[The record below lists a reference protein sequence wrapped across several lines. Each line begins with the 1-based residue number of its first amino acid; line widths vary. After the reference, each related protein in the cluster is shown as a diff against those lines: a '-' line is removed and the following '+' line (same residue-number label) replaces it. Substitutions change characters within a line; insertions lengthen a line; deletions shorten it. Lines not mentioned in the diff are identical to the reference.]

1 MVARLR
7 QPSGLLYQMAAR
19 MLLQGA
25 AGFARFVTWVSL
37 IGLVL
42 GVAVLTLVVNV
53 MNGFDR
59 ELRQRLLG
67 SIPHL
72 TVAQTPLSEDM
83 RSLLITE
90 ERVSSDGKYF
100 QGFGVLTADSRA
112 FPVTMIGF
120 GTTDLQSM
128 PDLDRSMRR
137 GELAAFRDMPNSVL
151 IGEPLAR
158 YLGLAP
164 GDPVIFGVSVAQ
176 GDSVTLRWLRLSLA
190 GTFEMGAESDYSMV
204 VVNLDQRSDDEW
216 RTLGQLGTRIMLADP
231 MDAPAV
237 KARLAA
243 TMQTPQI
250 VTWEATYGELFQ
262 AVRMEK
268 SMMFALLFLVVAIAG
283 FNIISG
289 QSMMVHDK
297 RSQIAMLRTM
307 GARQRFIFALFLSQG
322 AFIAV
327 LGTTVGLLLGLLMTG
342 NVDALIEALSAI
354 TGQHLL
360 EGSYFMSVPTYVAW
374 TDLSI
379 IVFLSIGVALISSW
393 LPAKRASELAPARH
407 LH

>member
-120 GTTDLQSM
+120 GTTDLQS
-128 PDLDRSMRR
+128 R
-137 GELAAFRDMPNSVL
+137 V
-151 IGEPLAR
+151 
-158 YLGLAP
+158 
-164 GDPVIFGVSVAQ
+164 
-176 GDSVTLRWLRLSLA
+176 
-190 GTFEMGAESDYSMV
+190 
-204 VVNLDQRSDDEW
+204 
-216 RTLGQLGTRIMLADP
+216 
-231 MDAPAV
+231 
-237 KARLAA
+237 
-243 TMQTPQI
+243 
-250 VTWEATYGELFQ
+250 
-262 AVRMEK
+262 
-268 SMMFALLFLVVAIAG
+268 
-283 FNIISG
+283 
-289 QSMMVHDK
+289 
-297 RSQIAMLRTM
+297 
-307 GARQRFIFALFLSQG
+307 
-322 AFIAV
+322 
-327 LGTTVGLLLGLLMTG
+327 
-342 NVDALIEALSAI
+342 
-354 TGQHLL
+354 
-360 EGSYFMSVPTYVAW
+360 
-374 TDLSI
+374 
-379 IVFLSIGVALISSW
+379 
-393 LPAKRASELAPARH
+393 
-407 LH
+407 

>member
-1 MVARLR
+1 MVAGLR
-7 QPSGLLYQMAAR
+7 LLYQMAAR

-25 AGFARFVTWVSL
+25 TGFVRFVTWVSL

-83 RSLLITE
+83 RALLLSE

-100 QGFGVLTADSRA
+100 QGFGVLTAGSRA
-112 FPVTMIGF
+112 FPVAMMGF
-120 GTTDLQSM
+120 GTIDLQAM

-137 GELAAFRDMPNSVL
+137 GGLAAFRDMPHSVL

-158 YLGLAP
+158 YLGLLP
-164 GDPVIFGVSVAQ
+164 GEPVILGVAVAQ

-190 GTFEMGAESDYSMV
+190 GTFEMGAETDYSTV

-216 RTLGQLGTRIMLADP
+216 RTLGQLGTRIVLADP

-237 KARLAA
+237 KARLTAA
-243 TMQTPQI
+243 MQTPQI

-268 SMMFALLFLVVAIAG
+268 SMMFVLLFLVVAIAG

-297 RSQIAMLRTM
+297 RSQIAMLRTI
-307 GARQRFIFALFLSQG
+307 GARRRFIFALFLSQG

-342 NVDALIEALSAI
+342 NVDALIDALSAI

-379 IVFLSIGVALISSW
+379 IVLLSIGVALVSSW